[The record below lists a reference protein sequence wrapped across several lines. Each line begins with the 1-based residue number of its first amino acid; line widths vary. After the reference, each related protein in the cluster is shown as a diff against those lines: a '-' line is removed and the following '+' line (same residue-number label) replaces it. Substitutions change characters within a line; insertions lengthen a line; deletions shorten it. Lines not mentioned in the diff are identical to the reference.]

1 MLMEEIMMVINPA
14 AGPETPT
21 REPLINPTTIPPIT
35 PARSPGKTLG
45 KEGIFS
51 TFVEANPI
59 PRQSGKATKN
69 TTKPARKSFPM
80 YLFKLFIQKLLIK
93 DKMSVLN

>member
-1 MLMEEIMMVINPA
+1 MDEMMIVINPA

-35 PARSPGKTLG
+35 PAKSPGKTLG
-45 KEGIFS
+45 KEGISS

-59 PRQSGKATKN
+59 PKQSGKATKN
-69 TTKPARKSFPM
+69 TTNPARKSFPRN
-80 YLFKLFIQKLLIK
+80 LFNTLILI
-93 DKMSVLN
+93 VLINS